1 LLRWPV
7 VAPATQ
13 NAKTPPIPATARS
26 SKMTKLKAGKINV
39 EFEAAPQG
47 TETTA
52 GDGYVQV
59 DREGNFVGAQVSG
72 GVVEKV
78 EGGVKVTR
86 PDGAI
91 VFLHDAG
98 NITIENMIPKSVGVE
113 DLFEIESFAMRTV
126 DQLRIYRVEYFG
138 GGYVEVTYS
147 QEGQVIGLIGHN
159 IKQSISKD
167 NEILVRQ
174 GDSASGQV
182 H

>member
-1 LLRWPV
+1 
-7 VAPATQ
+7 
-13 NAKTPPIPATARS
+13 
-26 SKMTKLKAGKINV
+26 MTKLKAGKINV
-39 EFEAAPQG
+39 EFKAAPQG

-78 EGGVKVTR
+78 EGGVEVTR

-98 NITIENMIPKSVGVE
+98 NITIENLIPRSVGVE

-126 DQLRIYRVEYFG
+126 DQLRIYRVEYVG
-138 GGYVEVTYS
+138 GGVCRGDVFTGGAGDRPHRS
-147 QEGQVIGLIGHN
+147 QYQAVHQQGQ
-159 IKQSISKD
+159 
-167 NEILVRQ
+167 
-174 GDSASGQV
+174 
-182 H
+182 

>member
-1 LLRWPV
+1 
-7 VAPATQ
+7 
-13 NAKTPPIPATARS
+13 
-26 SKMTKLKAGKINV
+26 MTKLKAGKINV
-39 EFEAAPQG
+39 EFETVPQG
-47 TETTA
+47 AETAA
-52 GDGYVQV
+52 GEGNVQV

-72 GVVEKV
+72 SVVEKV
-78 EGGVKVTR
+78 EGGMKVTR

-91 VFLHDAG
+91 VFLHEAG
-98 NITIENMIPKSVGVE
+98 NITIENLIPKSVGVE

-126 DQLRIYRVEYFG
+126 DQLRIYRVEYVG